1 MTHTPT
7 WDPGQYQRFATSRL
21 RPALY
26 LLRQVAL
33 TDPATVCD
41 LGCGDG
47 RVTWLI
53 AERWARARLLGLDS
67 SSEMLDDARGRAA
80 EHPAERAARIEW
92 RHGDIRTWCP
102 NGRFDLIFSNAVLH
116 WVEESHGSKHKE
128 VRYLDIHEAEEI
140 DEGQLEAWVR
150 QASEIPGWG
159 TS

>member
-7 WDPGQYQRFATSRL
+7 WDPGQYRRFATSRL

-47 RVTWLI
+47 RVTWLM

-80 EHPAERAARIEW
+80 EAAGLCGSGTRDEAARTNPAAVRILVLDPQLHILDPHLEP
-92 RHGDIRTWCP
+92 ILNQTLVAAQEAQA
-102 NGRFDLIFSNAVLH
+102 DLVAPANRQTAPEI
-116 WVEESHGSKHKE
+116 
-128 VRYLDIHEAEEI
+128 VR
-140 DEGQLEAWVR
+140 
-150 QASEIPGWG
+150 
-159 TS
+159 

>member
-1 MTHTPT
+1 MTHAPA

-21 RPALY
+21 RPALD
-26 LLRQVAL
+26 LLRQVAP

-47 RVTWLI
+47 RVTWLM

-80 EHPAERAARIEW
+80 EHPAERAVRIEW

-116 WVEESHGSKHKE
+116 WVEENGRLLLQMKLMSNGGS
-128 VRYLDIHEAEEI
+128 I
-140 DEGQLEAWVR
+140 
-150 QASEIPGWG
+150 
-159 TS
+159 